1 MYVSR
6 SLMIQ
11 GELSV
16 KRRAIERVSVLTR
29 NPQCESNFLASTRKG
44 ERSNKAQLLTSEEES
59 ALWEKGQLGDFS
71 GNVLTNVNFK
81 NLTEQ
86 LGLRGRQEHYNAY
99 VKDVIIRQQ
108 EDGTEVV
115 EFREDPS
122 EKTER

>member
-1 MYVSR
+1 M
-6 SLMIQ
+6 
-11 GELSV
+11 
-16 KRRAIERVSVLTR
+16 ERVSVLTR

-44 ERSNKAQLLTSEEES
+44 ERSNKAQPLM
-59 ALWEKGQLGDFS
+59 WEKGQLGDFS
-71 GNVLTNVNFK
+71 GKVLTNVNFK

-86 LGLRGRQEHYNAY
+86 LEFRGRQEHYNAY

-122 EKTER
+122 ENRER